1 MNEVLLFY
9 IHALSFINWIWLL
22 QSSVTVTES
31 VCRRHTVL
39 DHLRNLRK
47 SLSILNLENQMP
59 NVHYTY
65 LKVAG
70 N

>member
-1 MNEVLLFY
+1 MNGVLLFY

-22 QSSVTVTES
+22 QSSVIVTES
-31 VCRRHTVL
+31 VRRRHTVL

-47 SLSILNLENQMP
+47 SLSILNLEKQMS
-59 NVHYTY
+59 NVYYTY

-70 N
+70 S

>member
-1 MNEVLLFY
+1 MNGVLLFY

-22 QSSVTVTES
+22 QSSVIVTE
-31 VCRRHTVL
+31 RRLTVL

-47 SLSILNLENQMP
+47 SLSILNLEKQMS
-59 NVHYTY
+59 NVYYTY

-70 N
+70 S